1 MPNDWR
7 PVVRSLMYGI
17 ENDRDLPGRAERM
30 FETIAMAPEAAVA
43 PPDAVSGAL
52 EDALASD
59 ADLASVYPFPQ
70 PHSDRD
76 LRAMFVALSGKL
88 RAGLAKAGEPAP
100 SQGDWRPTG
109 DDDHPGVAL
118 NAGDALPAEPEGW
131 WRLIRNA

>member
-17 ENDRDLPGRAERM
+17 ERDGDLPGRAERM

-43 PPDAVSGAL
+43 APDAVVRAL
-52 EDALASD
+52 DDALASE
-59 ADLASVYPFPQ
+59 ADLAAVYPFPQ

-76 LRAMFVALSGKL
+76 LRAMFASLVDKL

-100 SQGDWRPTG
+100 SQGDWRPTE
-109 DDDHPGVAL
+109 DYDHPGVAL
-118 NAGDALPAEPEGW
+118 NAGDAVPTEPQGW
-131 WRLIRNA
+131 WRLLRNA